1 MHVNRDTPNG
11 GPVHWI
17 HFNYACNNCVKNPNH
32 ECCDRSTF
40 PDPEVNFCRPDP
52 GRETYTPSGEGDNN
66 VWGGCEKYKFISG
79 VDEMALSCEMGLYYD
94 FNVTDDGIP
103 FGCPGF
109 SQGWVNQGISFSFGL
124 NIRQFTVLFYIAS
137 QYNDV

>member
-1 MHVNRDTPNG
+1 M
-11 GPVHWI
+11 HWI

-109 SQGWVNQGISFSFGL
+109 SQGWVNQGISFAFGM
-124 NIRQFTVLFYIAS
+124 NIRQFTVKYIFYIAS
-137 QYNDV
+137 PYNDV